1 MRRMTRLLC
10 LMLLFSLITFSCP
23 LAEETD
29 APTGT
34 PAPTPMLTAVPESA
48 LAPFNVVLPEDAHV
62 EMAEGRITLVRGDSR
77 VVAMVISRVPDEDPA
92 AALPI
97 LMQDFDPKTSETM
110 DFDAQPGFCILGGVV
125 NDAFCDGEDKITL
138 MVLAD
143 SGELL
148 NLRTAGARSG
158 TVNRLFRAIRQPDGE
173 RFGRQNTPLR
183 SVAGNRDP
191 ESGGIDGKFRGR
203 RLQREDVSVPFTRNK
218 VVGIDLL
225 RRRDR
230 VQEPGRNGS
239 GRQNRSGKQYRAAQC
254 RCEFHD
260 GTISVEFGF
269 TAVPAGPG
277 GRWTPARRR
286 PFPGTGSKRERRPRP
301 PDKTPPSRYRF
312 RRGRAV

>member
-77 VVAMVISRVPDEDPA
+77 VVAMVISRVPDDDPA

-125 NDAFCDGEDKITL
+125 NDAFDDGEDKITL

-148 NLRTAGARSG
+148 ILSGYNLARDHHALYLFLTELLENVSMDGASVYVAEDAAAAASPEEYCFPFCRPCNDKNQVTWEATAKGS
-158 TVNRLFRAIRQPDGE
+158 
-173 RFGRQNTPLR
+173 
-183 SVAGNRDP
+183 
-191 ESGGIDGKFRGR
+191 RGR
-203 RLQREDVSVPFTRNK
+203 PQTFVCFHCPLVASADAKPS
-218 VVGIDLL
+218 
-225 RRRDR
+225 
-230 VQEPGRNGS
+230 
-239 GRQNRSGKQYRAAQC
+239 AQ
-254 RCEFHD
+254 
-260 GTISVEFGF
+260 
-269 TAVPAGPG
+269 
-277 GRWTPARRR
+277 
-286 PFPGTGSKRERRPRP
+286 
-301 PDKTPPSRYRF
+301 
-312 RRGRAV
+312 

>member
-23 LAEETD
+23 LAEETY

-125 NDAFCDGEDKITL
+125 NDAFDDGEDKITL

-148 NLRTAGARSG
+148 ILSGYNLARDHHALYLFLTELLENASMDGAAVYVAENAAATAS
-158 TVNRLFRAIRQPDGE
+158 
-173 RFGRQNTPLR
+173 
-183 SVAGNRDP
+183 P
-191 ESGGIDGKFRGR
+191 EG
-203 RLQREDVSVPFTRNK
+203 
-218 VVGIDLL
+218 
-225 RRRDR
+225 
-230 VQEPGRNGS
+230 
-239 GRQNRSGKQYRAAQC
+239 
-254 RCEFHD
+254 
-260 GTISVEFGF
+260 
-269 TAVPAGPG
+269 
-277 GRWTPARRR
+277 
-286 PFPGTGSKRERRPRP
+286 
-301 PDKTPPSRYRF
+301 
-312 RRGRAV
+312 